1 MLFQFTRRTMEGPLS
16 RRPSPHLL
24 LITSILVACLAV
36 SGPAPAGEEE
46 ENEDE
51 KVIEIE
57 SLQELGT
64 VQVREKRPITAASDE
79 VVRDRDFLN
88 FPRQSPSDLLRIVP
102 GIFINQH
109 TGGGKAHQIFL
120 RGFDAEHGQDL
131 AGYLDGIPLNETSQ
145 IHGQGYLDLH
155 FLIPESL
162 DRIRLIKG
170 PYLPEYGNFAVAGAI
185 DFLPRASVP
194 ADGVT
199 LTYGSFDTFRGL
211 GQIAGDLDGKLIYF
225 AAQGDRSDGFT
236 NPGDLWGARGLF
248 SLLLPVGER
257 GGLRVLTGHY
267 HSEFDAADAVPTAY
281 DYRARPDVGRFGSV
295 DPTDGG
301 ESVRHLVGL
310 SYTWEEGGRKFDLL
324 GYYNYRKAVLYT
336 NYTYYL
342 LNPSPDRGD
351 QYELWEQRHYGGLRA
366 SFELPAS
373 LGGLSLQ
380 TRIGLDTRLDGVRQK
395 QSNSH
400 ERDVFNRLTDYNFL
414 EANLG
419 AYLKETLIV
428 NKYVQFMAGLRLDSV
443 LYDVEGTQDLD
454 YRNICTNRAEILED
468 VPVSAE
474 TYQWGLSPKAS
485 VVITPFEKPRGPVN
499 SLDLFLNYGEG
510 FYTTR
515 APLMA
520 NMKAPDISAYP
531 EAPCVA
537 WSIPYRGIDHDIP
550 KARAAEAAFRL
561 YLWEGKA
568 SLSASVWWADKE
580 QELVFEP
587 ESGISTPRGESRRI
601 GQEVELRLQ
610 PLDWLYLGT
619 DFFHTSAEFRE
630 KQDGMSSDEIPGTP
644 ELIVQNMVSV
654 RHRSGFHGSLR
665 GRYVGERPLPQPLP
679 YPTLH
684 SRDYYVVDL
693 LAGYDGS
700 WWSAEI
706 AVDNLF
712 DTDWDD
718 TSFAYPS
725 RPEPGSASPVY
736 YGKHITPGTPFAVR
750 ASVGIRF

>member
-1 MLFQFTRRTMEGPLS
+1 MTNHSYSVKKILS
-16 RRPSPHLL
+16 
-24 LITSILVACLAV
+24 IIASILAACLAAG
-36 SGPAPAGEEE
+36 GPAAAGEEE
-46 ENEDE
+46 EE
-51 KVIEIE
+51 KEKKPPEVLTIEPI
-57 SLQELGT
+57 
-64 VQVREKRPITAASDE
+64 QVREKRPITAASDE
-79 VVRDRDFLN
+79 VVRDMDFLN
-88 FPRQSPSDLLRIVP
+88 YPRQTPSDLLRIVP

-145 IHGQGYLDLH
+145 VHGQGYLDLH

-162 DRIRLIKG
+162 NRIRLIKG
-170 PYLPEYGNFAVAGAI
+170 PYLPEYGNFAVAGAA
-185 DFLPRASVP
+185 DFLPRTFVP

-211 GQIAGDLDGKLIYF
+211 GQIAGNLDGKLLYF

-248 SLLLPVGER
+248 SLLLPVGGE
-257 GGLRVLTGHY
+257 GELRVLTGHY
-267 HSEFDAADAVPTAY
+267 HSEFDAADVIPTAY
-281 DYRARPDVGRFGSV
+281 DYRQGPEVGRFDAV

-301 ESVRHLVGL
+301 ESARHLLGL
-310 SYTWEEGGRKFDLL
+310 SYTWEGEGRKFNVL
-324 GYYNYRKAVLYT
+324 GYYNYRKTVLYT

-342 LNPSPDRGD
+342 LNPGPDQGD
-351 QYELWEQRHYGGLRA
+351 QYELWEDRHYGGLRA
-366 SFELPAS
+366 YYEFPIS
-373 LGGLSLQ
+373 LGAFSLQ
-380 TRIGLDTRLDGVRQK
+380 TKVGLDSRLDGVRQK

-400 ERDVFNRLTDYNFL
+400 ERDVFNRLTDYDFL

-419 AYLKETLIV
+419 GYLKETFVI
-428 NKYVQFMAGLRLDSV
+428 NRYVQVMAGLRFDSV

-454 YRNICTNRAEILED
+454 YRNIRTNRAETLED
-468 VPVSAE
+468 VPVSVE
-474 TYQWGLSPKAS
+474 TYQWALSPKTS
-485 VVITPFEKPRGPVN
+485 VVITPFERPRGLLN

-520 NMKAPDISAYP
+520 NMKAPDISGYP
-531 EAPCVA
+531 EAGCVA
-537 WSIPYRGIDHDIP
+537 WSSPYRGIDHDIP

-561 YLWEGKA
+561 YLWERRA

-630 KQDGMSSDEIPGTP
+630 EQDGMSSDKIPGTP
-644 ELIVQNMVSV
+644 EIIVQNVVSV
-654 RHRSGFHGSLR
+654 RHRSGFHGSVR
-665 GRYVGERPLPQPLP
+665 GRYVGERPLPQESPR
-679 YPTLH
+679 PTLH
-684 SRDYYVVDL
+684 SEDYYVVDL
-693 LAGYDGS
+693 LAGYERS
-700 WWSAEI
+700 WWHVEI
-706 AVDNLF
+706 VVDNLF

-736 YGKHITPGTPFAVR
+736 YGKHITPGSPFAVR
-750 ASVGIRF
+750 ASVGVRF